1 MRTVT
6 FAQKL
11 RYRFDNSMSKG
22 TPALIGWL
30 AVVSFVMLTIYSLIV
45 FVGSLTPHDDL
56 TDYGPLNAFWTGL
69 MLSLDAGTLGGVG
82 ANWPYRIAGL
92 FATMSGVFVLSALI
106 GVLNSGLEGKLEELR
121 KGRSLVVEDNHALIV
136 GWSESIYTIVG
147 ELIEAG
153 SSKADAVIV
162 VLADKD
168 KVEMEEALNE
178 RIEDWKSTRLV
189 CRSGSTSDLEALDMV
204 NVQGSRC
211 IVLLSPE
218 LDDPDVQVIKSIV
231 AITNSPT
238 RRAEPYHIVAELK
251 DDKNVSV
258 ARMVGKNEIEVILAG
273 DLISRITV
281 QTCRQS
287 GLSVVHTELLD
298 FGGDEIY
305 FKAEPALLGRTFGEA
320 LSAFKKCAIIGVYA
334 NGQSQVLPP
343 LDRVITAADQLI
355 VIAADDDVIKVS
367 NEKVEIIESAI
378 LSMDSPT
385 MAAERTLILGWNERA
400 AAIVKGLDAYV
411 SKGSSLLLISEGEHG
426 DALTEAVGALN
437 NLTVEVR
444 QADTT
449 SRALLD
455 SLDVATW
462 DHIIV
467 LCSSELEAEPA
478 DARVLVT
485 LLHLRD
491 ISERTGAHL
500 AVVSEMRDVRN
511 RQISEVTKADDFIV
525 SERLV
530 SLMMTQVA
538 ENKHLNAVLADL
550 FDPEGAEIYIK
561 PVNFFVKPGVEV
573 TYATVVESAR
583 RQGQIAIGYRIAA
596 KGRDPHS
603 AYGVTVNPDKAERLT
618 FAIDDKIIVV
628 SED

>member
-1 MRTVT
+1 
-6 FAQKL
+6 
-11 RYRFDNSMSKG
+11 
-22 TPALIGWL
+22 
-30 AVVSFVMLTIYSLIV
+30 
-45 FVGSLTPHDDL
+45 
-56 TDYGPLNAFWTGL
+56 
-69 MLSLDAGTLGGVG
+69 
-82 ANWPYRIAGL
+82 
-92 FATMSGVFVLSALI
+92 
-106 GVLNSGLEGKLEELR
+106 
-121 KGRSLVVEDNHALIV
+121 
-136 GWSESIYTIVG
+136 
-147 ELIEAG
+147 
-153 SSKADAVIV
+153 
-162 VLADKD
+162 
-168 KVEMEEALNE
+168 
-178 RIEDWKSTRLV
+178 
-189 CRSGSTSDLEALDMV
+189 MV

-596 KGRDPHS
+596 KGRDPQS

>member
-6 FAQKL
+6 LAQKL

-45 FVGSLTPHDDL
+45 FVGSLTPHDNL

-69 MLSLDAGTLGGVG
+69 MLSLDAGTLGGVN

-92 FATMSGVFVLSALI
+92 FATMGGVFVLSALI

-153 SSKADAVIV
+153 SSKDDAVIV

-178 RIEDWKSTRLV
+178 RIDDWKSTRLV

-305 FKAEPALLGRTFGEA
+305 FKAEPALLGRTVGEA

-400 AAIVKGLDAYV
+400 ASIVKGLDAYV
-411 SKGSSLLLISEGEHG
+411 SKCSSLLLISEGEHG
-426 DALTEAVGALN
+426 DALTEAVGELN
-437 NLTVEVR
+437 NLTIDVR

-596 KGRDPHS
+596 KGRDPQS

>member
-45 FVGSLTPHDDL
+45 FVGSLTPHDNL

-305 FKAEPALLGRTFGEA
+305 FKAEPALLGRTVGEA

-400 AAIVKGLDAYV
+400 ASIVKGLDAYV

-426 DALTEAVGALN
+426 EALTEAVGALN

-596 KGRDPHS
+596 KGRDPQS

>member
-1 MRTVT
+1 LAVLHLCIVYTT
-6 FAQKL
+6 TGLQKL
-11 RYRFDNSMSKG
+11 VSTAWTPLDGFSALFQILQSPHWARFPD
-22 TPALIGWL
+22 LIPTTGSAL
-30 AVVSFVMLTIYSLIV
+30 AVPLGLLTAVTIVWEVCFFVVLWNPRLRLV
-45 FVGSLTPHDDL
+45 FLLVGVGVHL
-56 TDYGPLNAFWTGL
+56 GIFAL
-69 MLSLDAGTLGGVG
+69 MEVGIFSVLSLAFY
-82 ANWPYRIAGL
+82 P
-92 FATMSGVFVLSALI
+92 
-106 GVLNSGLEGKLEELR
+106 
-121 KGRSLVVEDNHALIV
+121 
-136 GWSESIYTIVG
+136 
-147 ELIEAG
+147 
-153 SSKADAVIV
+153 
-162 VLADKD
+162 
-168 KVEMEEALNE
+168 
-178 RIEDWKSTRLV
+178 
-189 CRSGSTSDLEALDMV
+189 
-204 NVQGSRC
+204 
-211 IVLLSPE
+211 VLLSPE

-467 LCSSELEAEPA
+467 LCAVRDFGWQDSAALGFWRSRFGQFEPLEAP
-478 DARVLVT
+478 
-485 LLHLRD
+485 
-491 ISERTGAHL
+491 
-500 AVVSEMRDVRN
+500 
-511 RQISEVTKADDFIV
+511 
-525 SERLV
+525 
-530 SLMMTQVA
+530 
-538 ENKHLNAVLADL
+538 
-550 FDPEGAEIYIK
+550 PPK
-561 PVNFFVKPGVEV
+561 P
-573 TYATVVESAR
+573 
-583 RQGQIAIGYRIAA
+583 
-596 KGRDPHS
+596 
-603 AYGVTVNPDKAERLT
+603 
-618 FAIDDKIIVV
+618 
-628 SED
+628 

>member
-45 FVGSLTPHDDL
+45 FVGSLTPHDNL

-596 KGRDPHS
+596 KGRDPQS
-603 AYGVTVNPDKAERLT
+603 AYGVTVNPDRAERLT

>member
-6 FAQKL
+6 LAQKL

-45 FVGSLTPHDDL
+45 FIGSLTPHDNL

-92 FATMSGVFVLSALI
+92 FATMGGVFVLSALI

-153 SSKADAVIV
+153 SSKEDAVIV

-251 DDKNVSV
+251 DEKNVSV

-320 LSAFKKCAIIGVYA
+320 LSSFKKCAIIGVYSG
-334 NGQSQVLPP
+334 GQSQVLPP

-400 AAIVKGLDAYV
+400 ASIVKGLDAYV
-411 SKGSSLLLISEGEHG
+411 SKGSSLLLISEGEHA
-426 DALTEAVGALN
+426 DALTEAVGELN
-437 NLTVEVR
+437 NLTIEVR

-596 KGRDPHS
+596 KGRDPQA

-618 FAIDDKIIVV
+618 FALDDKIIVV

>member
-106 GVLNSGLEGKLEELR
+106 GVLNSGLEGKLEDLR

-189 CRSGSTSDLEALDMV
+189 CRSGSTSDLEALDKV

-305 FKAEPALLGRTFGEA
+305 FKAEPALLGRTVGEA

-400 AAIVKGLDAYV
+400 ASIVKGLDAYV

-596 KGRDPHS
+596 KGRDPQS

>member
-1 MRTVT
+1 MQ
-6 FAQKL
+6 FQAQRAQGLYKQ
-11 RYRFDNSMSKG
+11 
-22 TPALIGWL
+22 AL
-30 AVVSFVMLTIYSLIV
+30 
-45 FVGSLTPHDDL
+45 
-56 TDYGPLNAFWTGL
+56 
-69 MLSLDAGTLGGVG
+69 
-82 ANWPYRIAGL
+82 
-92 FATMSGVFVLSALI
+92 
-106 GVLNSGLEGKLEELR
+106 
-121 KGRSLVVEDNHALIV
+121 
-136 GWSESIYTIVG
+136 
-147 ELIEAG
+147 
-153 SSKADAVIV
+153 
-162 VLADKD
+162 
-168 KVEMEEALNE
+168 
-178 RIEDWKSTRLV
+178 
-189 CRSGSTSDLEALDMV
+189 
-204 NVQGSRC
+204 
-211 IVLLSPE
+211 
-218 LDDPDVQVIKSIV
+218 
-231 AITNSPT
+231 
-238 RRAEPYHIVAELK
+238 
-251 DDKNVSV
+251 
-258 ARMVGKNEIEVILAG
+258 
-273 DLISRITV
+273 
-281 QTCRQS
+281 
-287 GLSVVHTELLD
+287 
-298 FGGDEIY
+298 
-305 FKAEPALLGRTFGEA
+305 ALL
-320 LSAFKKCAIIGVYA
+320 
-334 NGQSQVLPP
+334 P
-343 LDRVITAADQLI
+343 AADQLI

-596 KGRDPHS
+596 KGRDPQA

>member
-106 GVLNSGLEGKLEELR
+106 GVLNSGLEGKLEDLR

-305 FKAEPALLGRTFGEA
+305 FKAEPALLGRTVGEA

-400 AAIVKGLDAYV
+400 ASIVKGLDAYV

-596 KGRDPHS
+596 KGRDPQS

>member
-45 FVGSLTPHDDL
+45 FVGSLTPHDNL

-573 TYATVVESAR
+573 TYATVAESAR

-596 KGRDPHS
+596 KGRDPQS
-603 AYGVTVNPDKAERLT
+603 AYGVTVNPDRAERLT